1 EEHITTGSVIY
12 QAIEDD
18 PWVQKNELKNIIE
31 QAVSFVNNNNTRGS
45 SRHTTLLE
53 ILPEWGV
60 VLGRA
65 PMLGYFSIVQS
76 LICVMATYG

>member
-53 ILPEWGV
+53 ILPE
-60 VLGRA
+60 
-65 PMLGYFSIVQS
+65 
-76 LICVMATYG
+76 

>member
-1 EEHITTGSVIY
+1 MASTHLYTKIFNFLTNAEEEHITTGSVIY

-53 ILPEWGV
+53 ILPEVG
-60 VLGRA
+60 
-65 PMLGYFSIVQS
+65 
-76 LICVMATYG
+76 